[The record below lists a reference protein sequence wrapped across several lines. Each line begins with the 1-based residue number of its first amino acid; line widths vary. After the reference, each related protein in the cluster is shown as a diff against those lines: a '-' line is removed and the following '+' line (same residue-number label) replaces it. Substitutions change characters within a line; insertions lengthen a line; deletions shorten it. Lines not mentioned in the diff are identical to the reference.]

1 MAAAVGCLWSSRQRV
16 VALYLLPADEV
27 GHFFLF
33 QQLNH
38 RACAA
43 SSGYVTPEE
52 PPSWAVSAIPGHSG
66 QQDSGVVHGGH
77 PRETREVLR
86 FVLVHTE
93 VTGQERLSYQ
103 YCTRTRQEG

>member
-1 MAAAVGCLWSSRQRV
+1 MAAAVGCLSYSRHRV

-52 PPSWAVSAIPGHSG
+52 PPSWAVSAIPDSG
-66 QQDSGVVHGGH
+66 QQDSGVFHGGH
-77 PRETREVLR
+77 PGETWEVRR

-93 VTGQERLSYQ
+93 ITGQERLSYQ
-103 YCTRTRQEG
+103 YCT